1 MTIPANSD
9 LMVATAKR
17 SQRGFSLVE
26 IAVVLV
32 IVGLALGTGIA
43 ILQSQ
48 IKQGQID
55 ASKERAAV
63 IQKALTAYVALNNRM
78 PCPAAPGIVRG
89 AAGYN
94 AERTTPV
101 LGLLTCTNGTGLTN
115 NIGGA
120 MPFGASRGTVPCQ
133 TLGVPEEACTD
144 AWGSRF
150 TYVVTNAAVR
160 LTANTVGTLR
170 GNLTLHRIVPPA
182 AANPVNA
189 LVATGNQINACST
202 TLNDNSCNQ
211 AAVAMVISHGANQ
224 GGGFAP
230 SSAAAYATAGV
241 VSAYELVNAANGL
254 QFIQNDYVET
264 GANSFD
270 DIVVPFS
277 PSDVVSTLSLSGS
290 IKSANVLMSE
300 RFEAVKLAIIQQSY
314 RYPNTG
320 SPSAATPTVTI
331 TLSPETSATA
341 AIAYPAFVSFTGCG
355 APPVNAQYLP
365 GTATISALTGLTNDL
380 WGTAIR
386 YRRAGAATFGSGNP
400 CFTPFVLVSYGPD
413 QIAGGG
419 DDIFYPVTQA
429 DINSVIAKL
438 GGLGW

>member
-1 MTIPANSD
+1 MTIPANSE
-9 LMVATAKR
+9 LVVATAKR

-43 ILQSQ
+43 ILQSK

-94 AERTTPV
+94 AERTTLV
-101 LGLLTCTNGTGLTN
+101 AGLLTCTNGTGLTN

-133 TLGVPEEACTD
+133 TIGVPEEACTD

-150 TYVVTNAAVR
+150 TYVVTNAAVQ

-189 LVATGNQINACST
+189 LAATGNQINACST

-224 GGGFAP
+224 GGGFAT

-241 VSAYELVNAANGL
+241 VSAYELVNTANGL

-270 DIVVPFS
+270 DIVMPFS
-277 PSDVVSTLSLSGS
+277 PSDVVYTLSQSGS
-290 IKSANVLMSE
+290 LKSANVLMNE
-300 RFEAVKLAIIQQSY
+300 RFETVKLAIIQQIYASATGTS
-314 RYPNTG
+314 PNKQ
-320 SPSAATPTVTI
+320 I
-331 TLSPETSATA
+331 TLPAETSVTVN
-341 AIAYPAFVSFTGCG
+341 ITYPGFVSFTGCTLN
-355 APPVNAQYLP
+355 PPADTQVLP
-365 GTATISALTGLTNDL
+365 TVVTIPALTGLLNDV
-380 WGTAIR
+380 WVTPIR
-386 YRRAGAATFGSGNP
+386 YKRAYTPAFGAANT
-400 CFTPFVLVSYGPD
+400 CVTPFVLVSYGPD
-413 QIAGGG
+413 RAVGGS

-429 DINSVIAKL
+429 DITSAVVKI
-438 GGLGW
+438 GGW

>member
-43 ILQSQ
+43 ILQSK

-55 ASKERAAV
+55 ASKERVEV
-63 IQKALTAYVALNNRM
+63 IQKALVAYFSQNSRL

-94 AERTTPV
+94 AERTTLV

-120 MPFGASRGTVPCQ
+120 MPAGASRGTVPCQ

-150 TYVVTNAAVR
+150 TYVVTNAAVQIS
-160 LTANTVGTLR
+160 ASTVGSLR
-170 GNLTLHRIVPPA
+170 GNLTLHKITPPA

-189 LVATGNQINACST
+189 LAATGNQINACST

-241 VSAYELVNAANGL
+241 VSAYELVNTANGL

-270 DIVVPFS
+270 DIVLAVP
-277 PSDVVSTLSLSGS
+277 PGELTYSLTQSGAL
-290 IKSANVLMSE
+290 KSANVLMNE
-300 RFEAVKLAIIQQSY
+300 RFETVKLAIIQRLYVTDPS
-314 RYPNTG
+314 
-320 SPSAATPTVTI
+320 SPPTKQI
-331 TLSPETSATA
+331 TLPAETSATVN
-341 AIAYPAFVSFTGCG
+341 ITYPGFVNFTGCTLN
-355 APPVNAQYLP
+355 PPTNTQVLP
-365 GTATISALTGLTNDL
+365 TVATVPALNGLLNDV
-380 WGTAIR
+380 WGTPIR
-386 YRRAGAATFGSGNP
+386 YKRAYTPAFGATNP
-400 CFTPFVLVSYGPD
+400 CVTPFVLVSYGPD
-413 QIAGGG
+413 GVVGS

-429 DINSVIAKL
+429 DITSAVVKL
-438 GGLGW
+438 GGW